1 MSIQNKIVTTGRWFV
16 QVSVRLSH
24 RKDKELVA
32 LKKQRHGFDLLITI
46 LISLLWSTHQ

>member
-1 MSIQNKIVTTGRWFV
+1 MSIQNKIVTTGRWFIRV
-16 QVSVRLSH
+16 RVRLSH